1 MSLRRLFASPR
12 RRRRGRELS
21 AEELFRRVGRIA
33 VAARRKSASQTFG
46 DYRAIF
52 HGRGM
57 EFSEVREYRAGDD
70 VRSIDWNVTARAGAP
85 YVKLFR
91 EERDRTLLFLV
102 DLSASE
108 DFGSALATK
117 RDLAAE
123 ATAAIALAAAR
134 NRDRVCAILFTD
146 RIEKIRRA
154 ARGQA
159 HALSVVRDVLN
170 REMEGFGTDLALG
183 IRAARNL
190 LKSRALVVLISDFR
204 ANGYENELGA
214 LARRPDGGARPLSDP
229 AERRFPAGG
238 LFRLRDSESGKSRI
252 ADASSPAFRQIWG
265 AAAAVGARAI
275 CLRSG
280 VDFLELSS
288 DRGPSA
294 DLASFFRSRSRAP
307 APKAVRL
314 G

>member
-1 MSLRRLFASPR
+1 MSLASFFSTPR
-12 RRRRGRELS
+12 RRRKGRELS
-21 AEELFRRVGRIA
+21 AEELFRRVGRVA
-33 VAARRKSASQTFG
+33 VAARKKSVSQTSG
-46 DYRAIF
+46 DYRAVF

-57 EFSEVREYRAGDD
+57 EFSEVREYRPGDD
-70 VRSIDWNVTARAGAP
+70 IRTIDWNVTARAGAP
-85 YVKLFR
+85 FVKLFR

-108 DFGSALATK
+108 DFGSGLATK

-134 NRDRVCAILFTD
+134 NRDRVGAILFTD
-146 RIEKIRRA
+146 RIEKIRRP

-170 REMEGFGTDLALG
+170 RELAGFGTDLTLG

-190 LKSRALVVLISDFR
+190 LKSRALVVLITDFR
-204 ANGYENELGA
+204 ATGYERELGA
-214 LARRPDGGARPLSDP
+214 LGRRHDVVALGLSDP
-229 AERRFPAGG
+229 AERRFPSRG
-238 LFRLRDSESGKSRI
+238 LFRFREAESGVSRVV
-252 ADASSPAFRQIWG
+252 DASSLAFRQSWG
-265 AAAAVGARAI
+265 ARAAVGARGVCVRA
-275 CLRSG
+275 G
-280 VDFLELSS
+280 VDFLELSA

-294 DLASFFRSRSRAP
+294 DLASFFRSRSRSSAP
-307 APKAVRL
+307 RA

>member
-1 MSLRRLFASPR
+1 VNLLNLRRFFSAPR

-33 VAARRKSASQTFG
+33 IAARRKSVSQISG
-46 DYRAIF
+46 DYRAVF

-57 EFSEVREYRAGDD
+57 EFSEVREYHAGDD
-70 VRSIDWNVTARAGAP
+70 VRAIDWNVTARAGAP
-85 YVKLFR
+85 YDKLFR

-108 DFGSALATK
+108 DFGSGLATK

-134 NRDRVCAILFTD
+134 NRDRVGAILFTD
-146 RIEKIRRA
+146 RIEKIRRP
-154 ARGQA
+154 ARGGA
-159 HALSVVRDVLN
+159 HALSVVRDVLS
-170 REMEGFGTDLALG
+170 RDLEGFGTDLAMG

-190 LKSRALVVLISDFR
+190 LKARALVVLITDFR
-204 ANGYENELGA
+204 AADYERELGA
-214 LARRPDGGARPLSDP
+214 LARRHDVVALGLSDP
-229 AERRFPAGG
+229 AERRFPVRG
-238 LFRLRDSESGKSRI
+238 LFRLRDSESGTIRI
-252 ADASSPAFRQIWG
+252 ADASSLAFRQSWG
-265 AAAAVGARAI
+265 ARAAVGAKAV

-288 DRGPSA
+288 DGGPSG
-294 DLASFFRSRSRAP
+294 DLASFFRSRSRTGP
-307 APKAVRL
+307 ARV

>member
-1 MSLRRLFASPR
+1 MSFFSLLSPPR

-33 VAARRKSASQTFG
+33 VAAKKRSVSQTSG
-46 DYRAIF
+46 DYRAVF

-57 EFSEVREYRAGDD
+57 EFSEVREYRPGDD

-123 ATAAIALAAAR
+123 ATAAIALSAAK
-134 NRDRVCAILFTD
+134 NRDRVGAILFTD
-146 RIEKIRRA
+146 RIEKIRRP
-154 ARGQA
+154 ARGQP

-170 REMEGFGTDLALG
+170 RPLEGFGTDLALG

-204 ANGYENELGA
+204 AKGYEKELGA
-214 LARRPDGGARPLSDP
+214 LARRHDAVALCLSDP
-229 AERRFPAGG
+229 AERRFPARG
-238 LFRLRDSESGKSRI
+238 LFRFRDSESGEVRI
-252 ADASSPAFRQIWG
+252 TDASTPEFRRIWG
-265 AAAAVGARAI
+265 AAAAVGARQI
-275 CLRSG
+275 CLRSS

-294 DLASFFRSRSRAP
+294 DLASFFRSRALAGAGRI
-307 APKAVRL
+307 

>member
-1 MSLRRLFASPR
+1 VTLFSRLSPPR

-33 VAARRKSASQTFG
+33 VAARRKSVSQTSG
-46 DYRAIF
+46 DYRAVF

-57 EFSEVREYRAGDD
+57 EFSEVREYRPGDD
-70 VRSIDWNVTARAGAP
+70 VRSIDWNVTARAGTP
-85 YVKLFR
+85 FVKLFR

-108 DFGSALATK
+108 DFGSTLATK

-123 ATAAIALAAAR
+123 AVAAIALSAAE
-134 NRDRVCAILFTD
+134 NRDRVGAILFTD
-146 RIEKIRRA
+146 RIEKIRRP
-154 ARGQA
+154 ARGRA
-159 HALSVVRDVLN
+159 HALSVVRDVLT
-170 REMEGFGTDLALG
+170 RPLDGFGTDLTLG
-183 IRAARNL
+183 LRAASNL

-204 ANGYENELGA
+204 ARGYANELGA
-214 LARRPDGGARPLSDP
+214 LARRHDAVALAVSDP
-229 AERRFPAGG
+229 AERRFPSRG
-238 LFRLRDSESGKSRI
+238 LFRFRDAESGETRVT
-252 ADASSPAFRQIWG
+252 DASSPEFRARWSAD
-265 AAAAVGARAI
+265 AATEARRV

-288 DRGPSA
+288 DRAPSA
-294 DLASFFRSRSRAP
+294 DLASFFRSRFLARTG
-307 APKAVRL
+307 RI

>member
-1 MSLRRLFASPR
+1 VNLLSLLSPPR
-12 RRRRGRELS
+12 RRRSGRELS
-21 AEELFRRVGRIA
+21 AEELLRRVGRIA
-33 VAARRKSASQTFG
+33 IAARKKSVSQASG
-46 DYRAIF
+46 DYRAVF

-57 EFSEVREYRAGDD
+57 EFSEVREYRPGDD

-108 DFGSALATK
+108 DFGSTLATK

-123 ATAAIALAAAR
+123 ATAAIALSAAK
-134 NRDRVCAILFTD
+134 NRDRVGAILFTD
-146 RIEKIRRA
+146 RIEKIRRP
-154 ARGQA
+154 ARGQP

-170 REMEGFGTDLALG
+170 RPLEGFGTDLSLG

-204 ANGYENELGA
+204 AKGYEKELGA
-214 LARRPDGGARPLSDP
+214 LARRHDAVALCLSDP
-229 AERRFPAGG
+229 AERRFPSRG
-238 LFRLRDSESGKSRI
+238 LFRFRDSESGESRI
-252 ADASSPAFRQIWG
+252 ADASSAVFRKSWSAG
-265 AAAAVGARAI
+265 AAVGARQI

-288 DRGPSA
+288 DRGPSG
-294 DLASFFRSRSRAP
+294 DLASFFRSRSVAGAGRT
-307 APKAVRL
+307 